1 MKNTIMFSCAAAL
14 GLLTF
19 GASNAQASSGV
30 LQRVNINVTLTSQST
45 GTTNG
50 NVEKFTTKNTKVTT
64 SDLID
69 LLDAHYSTTF
79 PPGAQLFLED
89 GTNFV
94 IYSGPPNKGGAVL
107 QVIDPSVLSYSIS
120 DSFVAKGNNNLSVHS
135 YNGTVYYIVTI
146 HYDNGSG
153 TVLDFSGYDTENFSG
168 NSTTGKYSRSENAQ
182 ISGSGTHETLGPIVG
197 KGTFNAQFNGT
208 ATP

>member
-1 MKNTIMFSCAAAL
+1 
-14 GLLTF
+14 
-19 GASNAQASSGV
+19 
-30 LQRVNINVTLTSQST
+30 VNINVTLTSQST

-69 LLDAHYSTTF
+69 LLDAHYATTF

-107 QVIDPSVLSYSIS
+107 QVIDPAIMSYSIS

-135 YNGTVYYIVTI
+135 YNGVVYYIVTI
-146 HYDNGSG
+146 HYDNGAG
-153 TVLDFSGYDTENFSG
+153 TVLDLSGFDTENFNG
-168 NSTTGKYSRSENAQ
+168 NSTTGKYSRNENAQ
-182 ISGSGTHETLGPIVG
+182 VSGSGTDPDLGGPVVA
-197 KGTFNAQFNGT
+197 KGTFSAQFNGT

>member
-1 MKNTIMFSCAAAL
+1 MRYSKMFSCAAAL
-14 GLLTF
+14 GLLAF
-19 GASNAQASSGV
+19 GASNVQASSGV
-30 LQRVNINVTLTSQST
+30 LQRVTINLTLTSQGT

-50 NVEKFTTKNTKVTT
+50 NVQKFVTKNTKVTT
-64 SDLID
+64 ADLID
-69 LLDAHYSTTF
+69 LLDQHYSTTF

-107 QVIDPSVLSYSIS
+107 QVIEPSVLSYTIS
-120 DSFVAKGNNNLSVHS
+120 DSVVAKGNNNLSVHN

-146 HYDNGSG
+146 HYDNGNG
-153 TVLDFSGYDTENFSG
+153 TVLDVSGYDTENFNG
-168 NSTTGKYSRSENAQ
+168 NSTTGKYSRNENAQ
-182 ISGSGTHETLGPIVG
+182 VSGSGSSPDLGPVVA
-197 KGTFNAQFNGT
+197 KGNFSAQFNGT